1 MHRRYQGINIPI
13 EVIRTVVEIAETG
26 SYTKA
31 GERLFL
37 SQPAISAQIKRIQSL
52 VGGQIFERTAN
63 GLRPTAKGELILSQ
77 ARRILESN
85 DQILTLGGA
94 VKDSQPVRI
103 GLSNL
108 YAEKLC
114 SLLPHWSGV
123 LTEPY
128 CIHCE
133 ESDELLRRLTEGYVD
148 VTCMLR
154 PPSSLVVE
162 EWDEPFVWVRAP
174 QFVLSP
180 GAPIPVVSLIQ
191 DISNSIA
198 VEALE
203 KSGQAYRI
211 LFESHDL
218 HARLAA
224 VAAGLGL
231 IAVPARDVPAPLVVA
246 KDYYLPPL
254 QTPKA
259 GICIRSGAKG
269 AHIGTILDM
278 LRELRPTAPQ
288 GRASR
293 AG

>member
-52 VGGQIFERTAN
+52 IGGQIFERTAN
-63 GLRPTAKGELILSQ
+63 GLRPTAKGELILAQ

-114 SLLPHWSGV
+114 NLLPHWSAV

-133 ESDELLRRLTEGYVD
+133 ESDELLRRLAEGYVD

-154 PPSSLVVE
+154 PPSTLVVD

-174 QFVLSP
+174 HFVLSP

-246 KDYYLPPL
+246 RDYYLPPL

-269 AHIGTILDM
+269 EHIGTILDM
-278 LRELRPTAPQ
+278 LRELRPAAAS
-288 GRASR
+288 GRTCR